1 MEKIT
6 WGNAC
11 RWYSFDPLT
20 HRPRERCTVSAL
32 RSEAIGH
39 DVSIRSYDQGR
50 FERTGAGVDL
60 ATIAAKATA

>member
-1 MEKIT
+1 MEKIS

-11 RWYSFDPLT
+11 RWYSFDPLA

-32 RSEAIGH
+32 RAESIGH

-50 FERTGAGVDL
+50 FERKGAGADL
-60 ATIAAKATA
+60 GALAAKATA